1 MSRRFYY
8 AKLDFNAQVTSATD
22 ATGVGGKAKTR
33 QTLNEFFDTD
43 DLVIESGGAE
53 WRFGATLEHNEEFVV
68 GNFGKLFEDAP
79 TTYDESRGEFVTE
92 EAEQVAEASMFLA
105 HYDMRFIAFTQ
116 RQRIG
121 YNQFVEAF
129 SKGYNEWSGIP
140 GALTL
145 PFITPTD
152 ELERIIEETKVRVL
166 NFDLRPTNPFPQEG
180 MQELDEEIKDMKA
193 EEVELD
199 AEADG
204 GLNPENDLLQSALAF
219 AETEYGDVK
228 VVYDE
233 NNETHEFN
241 TRGVPASTR
250 IPEPADL
257 DDLIAKSRPLINGA
271 EQLLE

>member
-8 AKLDFNAQVTSATD
+8 AKLDFNAQVTSVTD
-22 ATGVGGKAKTR
+22 ATGVGGKAKTQ
-33 QTLNEFFDTD
+33 QTLDEFFNAD

-53 WRFGATLEHNEEFVV
+53 WRFGATRDHNNEFVV
-68 GNFGKLFEDAP
+68 GNFGKLFEDEP
-79 TTYDESRGEFVTE
+79 TTYDESRGKFVTE
-92 EAEQVAEASMFLA
+92 DAEQVAEASMFLA
-105 HYDMRFIAFTQ
+105 HYAMNFIVFTQ

-129 SKGYNEWSGIP
+129 SKGYNEWSGVP
-140 GALTL
+140 EALTL

-152 ELERIIEETKVRVL
+152 ELERIIDQTKVRVL
-166 NFDLRPTNPFPQEG
+166 NFDLEPTNPFPQDG
-180 MQELDEEIKDMKA
+180 MQELDEEIKNMKA

-204 GLNPENDLLQSALAF
+204 GLNPENELLQSALAF
-219 AETEYGDVK
+219 AETKYGDVK
-228 VVYDE
+228 VVYEE

-241 TRGVPASTR
+241 TKSVPASTR
-250 IPEPADL
+250 ISEPSNL
-257 DDLIAKSRPLINGA
+257 EDLIAKSRPLINRA